1 MTSYTQIWL
10 NNLVTVFGN
19 AMQTNLHTKEQRFG
33 NVKIAHFG
41 LPPPLFLERKRMLKL
56 EINKNE
62 VELARLFKEANFPVF
77 LCTEKFNFTKPH
89 LLKLC

>member
-1 MTSYTQIWL
+1 MYKE
-10 NNLVTVFGN
+10 
-19 AMQTNLHTKEQRFG
+19 NLHTKEQQFG

-41 LPPPLFLERKRMLKL
+41 LLFPLFLERKRMLRL

-62 VELARLFKEANFPVF
+62 VELAPLVKEANFPGF
-77 LCTEKFNFTKPH
+77 LCTAKFNFTKPH